1 MAPPIG
7 GMKLTDVLEAT
18 AARSPERPAFS
29 DLQSGQT
36 LTYGEVAAQVEAVA
50 TFLRAQGVT
59 PGQRIGFVAP
69 NGIGCVVAS
78 FAALAAGACVV
89 PVAAS
94 QRPAEIAQIL
104 EAMAVNGALV
114 APTAAELVPGDAA
127 VVGGCGDACDG
138 FRYRWIARDAVP
150 PAGLAALD
158 PAFVRFTSGTTAES
172 RGVVLSHRATLAR
185 VEAADHVL
193 GLRPDD
199 RILWVLPLAY
209 HFAVTIVGYVRAGA
223 HTLLCSDF
231 RPAALAAAAE
241 QHRATVLYGSPMHFQ
256 RLADARAETRFA
268 SVRLALSTGTAL
280 PAEIARRFTDRF
292 DVPLGQAYG
301 IIEAGLPCI
310 NTGHM
315 SAPPT
320 SVGPV
325 VPGYEV
331 AVFADDGTTVAAGT
345 EGEVG
350 VRGAGLFDAYFSP
363 WRLRDD
369 VMRAGWLMTGDVGV
383 FDAASALT
391 LRGRTKAV
399 ISVAGMKVFPEEV
412 EARVDS
418 HPAIRESRVFGRP
431 HAHLGEVPYAE
442 VAVHDASRA
451 TFDPADLMAYCAR
464 ELSSWK
470 VPVKIDVVA
479 SVPRTPGGKILRRP
493 V

>member
-1 MAPPIG
+1 MT
-7 GMKLTDVLEAT
+7 LTDVLHAT
-18 AARSPERPAFS
+18 AARSPEQPAFS

-36 LTYGEVAAQVEAVA
+36 LRYGEVAAQVEAVA
-50 TFLRAQGVT
+50 AFLRARGVT
-59 PGQRIGFVAP
+59 PGQRVGFVAP

-78 FAALAAGACVV
+78 FAALAARACVV

-104 EAMAVNGALV
+104 GGMAVNGALV
-114 APTAAELVPGDAA
+114 APAAAELVPGDAA
-127 VVGGCGDACDG
+127 VVSGCGDACDG
-138 FRYRWIARDAVP
+138 FRYQWIARDAVA

-158 PAFVRFTSGTTAES
+158 PAFIRFTSGTTSES

-185 VEAADHVL
+185 VESADRVL
-193 GLRPDD
+193 ALRPDD

-231 RPAALAAAAE
+231 RPAGLAAAAE
-241 QHRATVLYGSPMHFQ
+241 EHRATVLYASPMHFG
-256 RLADARAETRFA
+256 RLADARGERRLA

-280 PAEIARRFTDRF
+280 PAEIARRFTERF
-292 DVPLGQAYG
+292 DIPLGQAYG
-301 IIEAGLPCI
+301 LIEAGLPCI
-310 NTGHM
+310 NTGRM
-315 SAPPT
+315 GVPAT

-331 AVFADDGTTVAAGT
+331 AVFGDDGAVVAAGV

-350 VRGAGLFDAYFSP
+350 IRGAGLFDAYFSP
-363 WRLRDD
+363 WRLRED
-369 VMRAGWLMTGDVGV
+369 VTRAGWLMTGDVGV
-383 FDAASALT
+383 FDAAGALT

-412 EARVDS
+412 EARLDS
-418 HPAIRESRVFGRP
+418 YPAVRESRVFGRP
-431 HAHLGEVPYAE
+431 HAHLGEVPHAE
-442 VAVHDASRA
+442 VVVRDEHRA
-451 TFDPADLMAYCAR
+451 GFDPAELIAYCAR

-479 SVPRTPGGKILRRP
+479 GVPRTPGGKILRRP

>member
-1 MAPPIG
+1 
-7 GMKLTDVLEAT
+7 MKLTDILHAT
-18 AARSPERPAFS
+18 AACLPEQPAFS
-29 DLQSGQT
+29 DLQSGDT
-36 LTYGEVAAQVEAVA
+36 LRFGDVAAQVEAVA
-50 TFLRAQGVT
+50 AFLRGQGVI

-89 PVAAS
+89 PVAAA
-94 QRPAEIAQIL
+94 QRPAEIQQIL
-104 EAMAVNGALV
+104 DAMGVNGALV
-114 APTAAELVPGDAA
+114 APSAAELVPGDAA
-127 VVGGCGDACDG
+127 AVRGCGNACDG
-138 FRYRWIARDAVP
+138 FRYHWIARDAEA

-158 PAFVRFTSGTTAES
+158 PAFIRFTSGTTSES

-185 VEAADHVL
+185 VDAADRVL
-193 GLRPDD
+193 HLQPDD

-223 HTLLCSDF
+223 HTLLCSDV
-231 RPAALAAAAE
+231 RPAALAAAAD
-241 QHRATVLYGSPMHFQ
+241 QHRATVLYASPMHFG
-256 RLADARAETRFA
+256 RLAGAAGPRRLAA
-268 SVRLALSTGTAL
+268 VRLALSTGTAL
-280 PAEIARRFTDRF
+280 PPEIAQRFSDRF
-292 DVPLGQAYG
+292 DIPLGQAYG
-301 IIEAGLPCI
+301 LIEAGLPCI

-315 SAPPT
+315 GAPST

-331 AVFADDGTTVAAGT
+331 AVFGADGAVGAAGT

-383 FDAASALT
+383 FDSTGALT

-412 EARVDS
+412 EARLDS
-418 HPAIRESRVFGRP
+418 HPAVRESRVFGRP
-431 HAHLGEVPYAE
+431 HAHLSEVPYAE
-442 VAVHDASRA
+442 VAVRDEHRA
-451 TFDPADLMAYCAR
+451 TFDPADLVAYCSR
-464 ELSSWK
+464 ELSPWK

-479 SVPRTPGGKILRRP
+479 SIPRTPGGKILRRP